1 MAKFEHK
8 FEIGF
13 RDVGKSNTL
22 TNKGLIG
29 FLEDIAGMHSNQV
42 GFGLNNIDNTGLTWV
57 LLNWKIRIFTRP
69 LYGESIYIK
78 TWARNTIK
86 FYTFRDFEV
95 YNEKNELVAIATTK
109 WVLMDARTMSLTKI
123 TDDIISKYDPESKCV
138 FEGEPEINKLL
149 IPDEYSNMTTYTIQ
163 RKDIDIN
170 RHVHNTYYL
179 DFAYEVLP
187 EEIYE
192 KDNFDNFEIL
202 YKKETKLGET
212 IKCFYTKLD
221 NSHYVVMKTEDE
233 KAIHCIVRLDECI
246 KE

>member
-1 MAKFEHK
+1 MARFEHK

-13 RDVGKSNTL
+13 RDVGKSNKL
-22 TNKGLIG
+22 TNKGLLG

-42 GFGLNNIDNTGLTWV
+42 GFGLNSIDKTGLTWV
-57 LLNWKIRIFTRP
+57 LLNWKIRVFSRP
-69 LYGESIYIK
+69 LYGESISIK
-78 TWARNTIK
+78 TWARNSVK

-95 YNEKNELVAIATTK
+95 YNENGDLVAIATSK
-109 WVLMDARTMSLTKI
+109 WVLMDAKTMRLTKI
-123 TDDIISKYDPESKCV
+123 SDEMISKYDPELACV
-138 FEGEPEINKLL
+138 FESEPEINKLN
-149 IPDEYSNMTTYTIQ
+149 IPEEYSTVLSYTIQ

-179 DFAYEVLP
+179 DFAYELLP
-187 EEIYE
+187 EDIYE
-192 KDNFDNFEIL
+192 NSNLDNFEIL

-212 IKCFYTKLD
+212 LKCFYTKVE

-233 KAIHCIVRLDECI
+233 KNIHCIVRFDETV

>member
-95 YNEKNELVAIATTK
+95 YNKQGI
-109 WVLMDARTMSLTKI
+109 M
-123 TDDIISKYDPESKCV
+123 
-138 FEGEPEINKLL
+138 
-149 IPDEYSNMTTYTIQ
+149 
-163 RKDIDIN
+163 
-170 RHVHNTYYL
+170 
-179 DFAYEVLP
+179 
-187 EEIYE
+187 
-192 KDNFDNFEIL
+192 
-202 YKKETKLGET
+202 KKM
-212 IKCFYTKLD
+212 
-221 NSHYVVMKTEDE
+221 N
-233 KAIHCIVRLDECI
+233 
-246 KE
+246 

>member
-13 RDVGKSNTL
+13 RDVGKSNEL
-22 TNKGLIG
+22 TNKGLLG

-42 GFGLNNIDNTGLTWV
+42 GFGLNNIDKTGLTWV
-57 LLNWKIRIFTRP
+57 LLNWKVRIFKRP
-69 LYGESIYIK
+69 LYGESIFIK
-78 TWARNTIK
+78 TWARNSVK

-95 YNEKNELVAIATTK
+95 YDNNNELVAIASSK
-109 WVLMDARTMSLTKI
+109 WVLMDAKTMHLTKI
-123 TDDIISKYDPESKCV
+123 PEEMIGKYKPELTCV
-138 FEGEPEINKLL
+138 FEGEPEINK
-149 IPDEYSNMTTYTIQ
+149 IDTPEEYANMLSYTIQ

-187 EEIYE
+187 EDVYE
-192 KDNFDNFEIL
+192 NSNLDCFEIL

-212 IKCFYTKLD
+212 IKCFYAKIEQ
-221 NSHYVVMKTEDE
+221 SHYVVMKAQDE
-233 KAIHCIVRLDECI
+233 TTIHCVIRFDETI